1 MPCVHCPHLLQGLHV
16 PVGGQQRSLSCS
28 VQLELLQDVA
38 GLLGRPKWC
47 HQPLLLYPQH
57 QLCHILFPFLP
68 KNQEKIGLTTRAE
81 GEGSHRLPMA
91 QIQSYVQGGAGVIAP
106 LWRQGSGD
114 QDRNVSPSHY
124 SLTVGRC
131 LGTDGLSPMVSCAQI
146 RGALEQSL
154 LPQLTSNDV

>member
-1 MPCVHCPHLLQGLHV
+1 MDTFWAGLGAKTKRYPAERRRNLGDPKSEVAVKNLKGNSGLGVGGGGGPVPCVHCPHLLQGLHV

-28 VQLELLQDVA
+28 VQLELLQKVA
-38 GLLGRPKWC
+38 GLSGRPMCC

-91 QIQSYVQGGAGVIAP
+91 QIQS
-106 LWRQGSGD
+106 
-114 QDRNVSPSHY
+114 
-124 SLTVGRC
+124 
-131 LGTDGLSPMVSCAQI
+131 
-146 RGALEQSL
+146 
-154 LPQLTSNDV
+154 